1 MEKKLIEEWQ
11 ERLGLSDWAIIMRY
25 NCEREDLEDENAVG
39 ETSWIDSNKSAVI
52 RIVSEK
58 VYGNDRIIDFD
69 FEKTLV
75 HELLHIKF
83 SYLQLENKTYE
94 SKVLDET
101 IRQLIDDLARAFV
114 MAKRGETKRKLNC
127 EKVKDISEK

>member
-1 MEKKLIEEWQ
+1 M
-11 ERLGLSDWAIIMRY
+11 
-25 NCEREDLEDENAVG
+25 
-39 ETSWIDSNKSAVI
+39 
-52 RIVSEK
+52 
-58 VYGNDRIIDFD
+58 
-69 FEKTLV
+69 
-75 HELLHIKF
+75 
-83 SYLQLENKTYE
+83 QLENKTYE